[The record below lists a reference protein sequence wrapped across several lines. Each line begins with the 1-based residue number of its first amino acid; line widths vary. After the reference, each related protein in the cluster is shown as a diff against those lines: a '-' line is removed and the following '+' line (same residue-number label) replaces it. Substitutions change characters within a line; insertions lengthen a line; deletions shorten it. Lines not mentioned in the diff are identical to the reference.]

1 MKKRKVASILLAA
14 AIATTLLTG
23 CDNTGATM
31 SNSSNSYAVEQV
43 ASQETQIPKTKTY
56 APYEHVFYVRYSNL
70 TNKRYSEKV
79 SGGQI
84 EIPERYEILEIENWN
99 KEMYKSSQTG
109 GFDVWFINNKP
120 VEVQSVYNESTG
132 GYDYSTPGTVIE
144 MELEEEGPT
153 KVLTP

>member
-1 MKKRKVASILLAA
+1 
-14 AIATTLLTG
+14 
-23 CDNTGATM
+23 
-31 SNSSNSYAVEQV
+31 
-43 ASQETQIPKTKTY
+43 
-56 APYEHVFYVRYSNL
+56 
-70 TNKRYSEKV
+70 
-79 SGGQI
+79 
-84 EIPERYEILEIENWN
+84 
-99 KEMYKSSQTG
+99 MYKSSQTG

>member
-84 EIPERYEILEIENWN
+84 EIPEGYEILEIENWMQN
-99 KEMYKSSQTG
+99 
-109 GFDVWFINNKP
+109 
-120 VEVQSVYNESTG
+120 
-132 GYDYSTPGTVIE
+132 
-144 MELEEEGPT
+144 
-153 KVLTP
+153 

>member
-1 MKKRKVASILLAA
+1 MEKRKIASILLAA

-23 CDNTGATM
+23 CENTGATM

-70 TNKRYSEKV
+70 EKNKYAENV
-79 SGGQI
+79 NGGQI
-84 EIPERYEILEIENWN
+84 EIPEGYEILEIENWN
-99 KEMYKSSQTG
+99 KEMYKASQTG

-120 VEVQSVYNESTG
+120 VEVKSVYNKTTG
-132 GYDYSTPGTVIE
+132 SYDYSSPGTVIE